1 MSLFTMYN
9 LLSFIFLVKK
19 SPGAE
24 VTCNLPRYASSLKG
38 PSPVI
43 SFSSQ
48 KQTSENG
55 STESMDVINGDD
67 HRFSQ
72 EVTSYSDQ
80 PVFFR

>member
-1 MSLFTMYN
+1 M
-9 LLSFIFLVKK
+9 KK

-24 VTCNLPRYASSLKG
+24 ITRSLPRHVNSLKD

-48 KQTSENG
+48 KQANENG
-55 STESMDVINGDD
+55 SIDSMDVVNEDD
-67 HRFSQ
+67 HNFSQ